1 MAKDNEFPATHAMVL
16 SSQSKRTSENPSRA
30 AQRRHLQSSSDINPS
45 QEVGPPNLSHGNNH
59 REPLRSNPASTP
71 QCAAIT
77 PSGGYQLASQPLRH
91 EPMARPS
98 LAPTMPLGIYLTQV
112 SQLPSTNPPA
122 PHWSKPQVVR
132 SNKNP
137 YGVRPRRR
145 ARRINRWK
153 FQDLIARYQE
163 YIGELDP
170 STQGNERTK
179 RILGDRIRA
188 FHHELRQL
196 GIEVNISESH
206 PLLGRVG
213 FSADRIRLKQEQFDR
228 AHEDLQARLVSI
240 AQSAL
245 QGSSMQ

>member
-1 MAKDNEFPATHAMVL
+1 MEKGEIAKPGGHSGDVQMDHVDKTSSQDQLKLVGLEGQRQFSHANKAAPAAQHEPDTNQNSRKRRLSASNTPGDIMAKDNEFPATHAMVL

-71 QCAAIT
+71 QCAVIT

-98 LAPTMPLGIYLTQV
+98 LAPTMPLRIYLAQV

-137 YGVRPRRR
+137 YGVRVSYTV
-145 ARRINRWK
+145 A
-153 FQDLIARYQE
+153 
-163 YIGELDP
+163 
-170 STQGNERTK
+170 
-179 RILGDRIRA
+179 ILRVSP
-188 FHHELRQL
+188 LVL
-196 GIEVNISESH
+196 KH
-206 PLLGRVG
+206 P
-213 FSADRIRLKQEQFDR
+213 
-228 AHEDLQARLVSI
+228 
-240 AQSAL
+240 
-245 QGSSMQ
+245 

>member
-1 MAKDNEFPATHAMVL
+1 MRKL
-16 SSQSKRTSENPSRA
+16 ST
-30 AQRRHLQSSSDINPS
+30 
-45 QEVGPPNLSHGNNH
+45 SHGG
-59 REPLRSNPASTP
+59 EQEES
-71 QCAAIT
+71 I
-77 PSGGYQLASQPLRH
+77 GGNS
-91 EPMARPS
+91 
-98 LAPTMPLGIYLTQV
+98 
-112 SQLPSTNPPA
+112 
-122 PHWSKPQVVR
+122 
-132 SNKNP
+132 
-137 YGVRPRRR
+137 
-145 ARRINRWK
+145 RIR
-153 FQDLIARYQE
+153 

-196 GIEVNISESH
+196 GIEVNIAESH
-206 PLLGRVG
+206 PLPGRVG